1 MKQPE
6 GHYFFYRFRGDN
18 PLLDELGR
26 QLRIDENVLRHMIV
40 RDELATGAEDKLE
53 PAAVEAV
60 AGHPEEDHRGE
71 R

>member
-1 MKQPE
+1 
-6 GHYFFYRFRGDN
+6 
-18 PLLDELGR
+18 
-26 QLRIDENVLRHMIV
+26 LRIDENVLRHMIV